1 MLAWHVCLW
10 KRNKNKRE
18 DTLQVLS
25 WPWCSVERR
34 FACGASGGQAYGQQE
49 CVTWVL
55 AHFRSPLV
63 PTTTTI
69 CHYARMLTKKMEGS
83 AIRHSSAR
91 SVFPTTTNKTLW
103 TRHSHTLTVWMR
115 ECVCVCVSAGMPC
128 FYDVELKFESFQCT
142 IQLHGAPSREK
153 TNSLSNV
160 KITRGVNI
168 SHDRNDSL
176 IHRASKKVQHK
187 QSVDAQDSPLVQ
199 SHMHTVDLYLKTAA
213 PPTLIPGLHKSTH
226 FGARTKKRCWN
237 YNWKACVDEHTPLD
251 GDLRHAYY

>member
-115 ECVCVCVSAGMPC
+115 EYVCVHVCRYALFLWCRVEIRIFSVHHSAARCAIKG
-128 FYDVELKFESFQCT
+128 ENQQLEQCKNNERCEYQSWPKRFT
-142 IQLHGAPSREK
+142 
-153 TNSLSNV
+153 
-160 KITRGVNI
+160 
-168 SHDRNDSL
+168 DS
-176 IHRASKKVQHK
+176 
-187 QSVDAQDSPLVQ
+187 QSIKEGSA
-199 SHMHTVDLYLKTAA
+199 
-213 PPTLIPGLHKSTH
+213 
-226 FGARTKKRCWN
+226 
-237 YNWKACVDEHTPLD
+237 
-251 GDLRHAYY
+251 